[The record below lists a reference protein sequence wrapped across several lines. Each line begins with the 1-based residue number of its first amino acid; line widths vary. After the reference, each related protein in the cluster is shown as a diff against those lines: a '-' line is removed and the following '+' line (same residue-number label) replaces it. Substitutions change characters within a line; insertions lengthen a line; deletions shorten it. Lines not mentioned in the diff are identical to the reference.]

1 MDSRRCAGVW
11 DHRERLLIL
20 NTVRRWVIAG
30 MAAIAFVVS
39 AGCEPRQNESP
50 RAASERNK
58 AFVQRWV
65 EEGFNKRNVAIVD
78 ELFADRFAV
87 NGQVIGRDG
96 LKASMSQHFVG
107 FPDLHV
113 TIDDIVAEGYKVG
126 FWYTVEGTHRG
137 DFEGIAATG
146 RRVKWSGFDLLSI
159 EDGKIS
165 EARFLSDFLGLLT
178 QLGATVT
185 KPGNAAGARP

>member
-1 MDSRRCAGVW
+1 MSAVT
-11 DHRERLLIL
+11 L
-20 NTVRRWVIAG
+20 VI
-30 MAAIAFVVS
+30 S
-39 AGCEPRQNESP
+39 TSCQPRPSESTK
-50 RAASERNK
+50 AASERHK
-58 AFVQRWV
+58 DFVQRWV

-96 LKASMSQHFVG
+96 LKTSMSRHFVG

-185 KPGNAAGARP
+185 KPGNAEGARR